1 MIAVHAHVWRASA
14 GTICNL
20 FMSQINSSPAAG
32 FPQFPLGP
40 LVQRGIA
47 AAGFSEP
54 WPIQTQTIPAALAG
68 SDILGLAQTG
78 TGKTAA
84 FALPII
90 ERLLSERRPG
100 PRALILAPTRE
111 LAMQIH
117 GDFEKL
123 AKFTRL
129 KAVTVFGGVSERP
142 QVRALLSQPD
152 VVIACPGR
160 LLDLLRQGKAML
172 GLVKILVLDEADQMF
187 DMGFLPDIRSILAML
202 PGKRQNL
209 LFAATMP
216 NEIRLLADRLLEQ
229 PHVVELEHS
238 TPASTI
244 EHSLYLIAADRKI
257 DLLKHLLENDG
268 FTSAIV
274 FLRTKHR
281 ARRLSLQLT
290 KFGHNA
296 VALQGNMSQS
306 QRDRAMGGFR
316 EGRFKILVATD
327 LASRGIDVAGV
338 SHVINF
344 DVPNTP
350 DAYTHRIGRT
360 GRAERSGKAYT
371 FVSREDAGA
380 MRAIER
386 SLGSAIT
393 RLQAPGFDTET
404 VDLTEGR
411 RAPSRGRRSAGAR
424 GNGSRNGAGH
434 SSPRGARGRKSSSR
448 KGSSRKGPATTGA
461 DTAGRAGSPR
471 GRPRRSL

>member
-1 MIAVHAHVWRASA
+1 MYFVHPQEQFL
-14 GTICNL
+14 L
-20 FMSQINSSPAAG
+20 FMSQKTSSPAAG

-40 LVQRGIA
+40 LVQRGITE
-47 AAGFSEP
+47 AGFSEP
-54 WPIQTQTIPAALAG
+54 RPIQTETIPAALAG

-117 GDFEKL
+117 SDFEKL

-129 KAVTVFGGVSERP
+129 KIITVFGGVSERP
-142 QVRALLSQPD
+142 QVRALRNQPD
-152 VVIACPGR
+152 IVIACPGR

-172 GLVKILVLDEADQMF
+172 GQIRILVLDEADQMF
-187 DMGFLPDIRSILAML
+187 DMGFLPDIRSILSML
-202 PGKRQNL
+202 PDRRQNL

-216 NEIRLLADRLLEQ
+216 DEIRILANRILDR
-229 PHVVELEHS
+229 PHVVELAHS
-238 TPASTI
+238 TPAATI

-257 DLLKHLLENDG
+257 DLLKHLLDNDG

-281 ARRLSLQLT
+281 ARRLGVQLSRM
-290 KFGHNA
+290 GHNA
-296 VALQGNMSQS
+296 VALQGNMSQA

-327 LASRGIDVAGV
+327 IASRGIDVAGV

-350 DAYTHRIGRT
+350 EAYTNRIGRT
-360 GRAERSGKAYT
+360 GRSERSGKAYT

-380 MRAIER
+380 LRAIER
-386 SLGSAIT
+386 SLGAAIR
-393 RLQAPGFDTET
+393 RLRAPGFGTAT
-404 VDLTEGR
+404 VLPAEPHLEPR
-411 RAPSRGRRSAGAR
+411 RPPSRGRRSAG
-424 GNGSRNGAGH
+424 GNVKGSGKGERH
-434 SSPRGARGRKSSSR
+434 RSRRGARSR
-448 KGSSRKGPATTGA
+448 
-461 DTAGRAGSPR
+461 
-471 GRPRRSL
+471 

>member
-1 MIAVHAHVWRASA
+1 
-14 GTICNL
+14 
-20 FMSQINSSPAAG
+20 MSQKTFSPAAG
-32 FPQFPLGP
+32 FSQFSLAPP
-40 LVQRGIA
+40 VQRAIA
-47 AAGFSEP
+47 EAGFSEP
-54 WPIQTQTIPAALAG
+54 WPIQSDTIPAALAG

-90 ERLLSERRPG
+90 ERLIAERRPG

-117 GDFEKL
+117 SDFEKL

-129 KAVTVFGGVSERP
+129 KAITVFGGVSERP
-142 QVRALLSQPD
+142 QVRALRNQPD
-152 VVIACPGR
+152 IVIACPGR

-172 GLVKILVLDEADQMF
+172 GQVKILVLDEADQMF
-187 DMGFLPDIRSILAML
+187 DMGFLPDIRSILSML
-202 PGKRQNL
+202 PDRRQNL
-209 LFAATMP
+209 LFGATMP
-216 NEIRLLADRLLEQ
+216 DEIRVLANRILDC
-229 PHVVELEHS
+229 PHVVELSHS

-244 EHSLYLIAADRKI
+244 EHALYRIAADRKI

-274 FLRTKHR
+274 FLRTKYR
-281 ARRLSLQLT
+281 ARRLGVQLANM
-290 KFGHNA
+290 GHNA

-306 QRDRAMGGFR
+306 QRDRAMSGFR

-371 FVSREDAGA
+371 FVSREDADA
-380 MRAIER
+380 LRAIER
-386 SLGSAIT
+386 SLGYAIT
-393 RLQAPGFDTET
+393 QLEAPGFAAET
-404 VDLTEGR
+404 VLATEAR
-411 RAPSRGRRSAGAR
+411 RPSSRRRRSTGGGAKGS
-424 GNGSRNGAGH
+424 GNRKRH
-434 SSPRGARGRKSSSR
+434 PSPRGARR
-448 KGSSRKGPATTGA
+448 RKGPSAGTGA
-461 DTAGRAGSPR
+461 AGRSGSSH
-471 GRPRRSL
+471 GRSRRSF

>member
-1 MIAVHAHVWRASA
+1 MYFVHPREQ
-14 GTICNL
+14 ICL
-20 FMSQINSSPAAG
+20 FMSQQTSSPAAG
-32 FPQFPLGP
+32 FPQFPLAP
-40 LVQRGIA
+40 LVQRGITE
-47 AAGFSEP
+47 AGFSEP
-54 WPIQTQTIPAALAG
+54 RPIQTETIPAALAG

-90 ERLLSERRPG
+90 ERLLAERRPG

-142 QVRALLSQPD
+142 QVRALRNQPD
-152 VVIACPGR
+152 IVVACPGR

-172 GLVKILVLDEADQMF
+172 GQIKVLVLDEADQMF

-202 PGKRQNL
+202 PDRRQNL

-216 NEIRLLADRLLEQ
+216 DEIRVLADRLLAS

-257 DLLKHLLENDG
+257 DLLKHLLDNDG

-281 ARRLSLQLT
+281 ARRLGVQLSRM
-290 KFGHNA
+290 GHNA
-296 VALQGNMSQS
+296 IALQGNMSQS

-344 DVPNTP
+344 DVPGTP

-360 GRAERSGKAYT
+360 GRSERSGKAYT

-380 MRAIER
+380 LRAIER
-386 SLGSAIT
+386 SLGSPIT
-393 RLQAPGFDTET
+393 RIRAPGFDTEP
-404 VDLTEGR
+404 VPSTEQHR
-411 RAPSRGRRSAGAR
+411 PPSRGRRSAGGSAKGS
-424 GNGSRNGAGH
+424 GNRKRYSRRRGSR
-434 SSPRGARGRKSSSR
+434 SR
-448 KGSSRKGPATTGA
+448 
-461 DTAGRAGSPR
+461 
-471 GRPRRSL
+471 

>member
-1 MIAVHAHVWRASA
+1 MCSVHPRER
-14 GTICNL
+14 CND
-20 FMSQINSSPAAG
+20 FMSQKSFSPAAG
-32 FPQFPLGP
+32 FPQFSLAPP
-40 LVQRGIA
+40 VQRGIA
-47 AAGFSEP
+47 EAGFSEP
-54 WPIQTQTIPAALAG
+54 RPIQTETIPAALAG

-90 ERLLSERRPG
+90 EHLLSARRPG

-117 GDFEKL
+117 SDFEKL

-142 QVRALLSQPD
+142 QVRALRNQPD
-152 VVIACPGR
+152 IVIACPGR

-172 GLVKILVLDEADQMF
+172 GQIKILVLDEADQMF
-187 DMGFLPDIRSILAML
+187 DMGFLPDVRSILSAL
-202 PGKRQNL
+202 PEKRQNL
-209 LFAATMP
+209 LFGATMP
-216 NEIRLLADRLLEQ
+216 DEIRVLADRLLDR
-229 PHVVELEHS
+229 PHVVELAHS

-244 EHSLYLIAADRKI
+244 EHALCLIAADRKI
-257 DLLKHLLENDG
+257 DLLKHLLDNDG

-281 ARRLSLQLT
+281 ARRLSVQLSRM
-290 KFGHNA
+290 GHNA
-296 VALQGNMSQS
+296 VALQGNMSQA

-316 EGRFKILVATD
+316 EGRFNILVATD

-350 DAYTHRIGRT
+350 EAYTHRIGRT
-360 GRAERSGKAYT
+360 GRAERSGRAYT
-371 FVSREDAGA
+371 FVSREDSGA
-380 MRAIER
+380 VRAIER

-393 RLQAPGFDTET
+393 RRRVPGFDTVTALPAEP
-404 VDLTEGR
+404 R
-411 RAPSRGRRSAGAR
+411 RPPSRGRRSAG
-424 GNGSRNGAGH
+424 GSVKGSGKGERH
-434 SSPRGARGRKSSSR
+434 PSPRGTR
-448 KGSSRKGPATTGA
+448 SRKGPKSTGA
-461 DTAGRAGSPR
+461 DPGGR
-471 GRPRRSL
+471 GRSPNGRSRRVF